1 MAIPLSEYVS
11 IKSGVGGAAAA
22 SRRELIARFFTS
34 NDNAVASYDA
44 NGIAEYKT
52 AAAVMEEF
60 GPTSNEYAIAL
71 KYFGFVSKSVTGAK
85 KISFAK
91 WDKVNEKPDAAFMRV
106 DACNNNFGSFAFIDH
121 LSADQI
127 KAVAAANATMN
138 YRYLYSV
145 AATKNE
151 MNSVLEAIS
160 GASGTCVT
168 IDSTADYDDTKV
180 DSEGVPLREFAE
192 YAPMVLFATTD
203 YTKLNSTKTYMYQQ
217 FTDLPDEVDSESD
230 KKKYDEYRCDNG
242 KTYHVNYIG
251 CTQQAGKLISFYQN
265 GNNVDE
271 TVLETSVYCNEVWMK
286 DAIATNLFNLM
297 MALEKV
303 PANDKGKTQCEMM
316 VMSIVKEAVNNGT
329 IQPGKELTDVQ
340 KVYIASLTGDDDAW
354 KSVFLNGYWFTISI
368 SYDDTIS
375 KYKASYDLIYSK
387 GDAVRYMEGRDIM
400 I

>member
-11 IKSGVGGAAAA
+11 IKSGVGGEAAA

-34 NDNAVASYDA
+34 NENAVPGYDS

-52 AAAVMEEF
+52 VSAVMDDF
-60 GPTSNEYAIAL
+60 GADSIEYAVAV
-71 KYFGFVSKSVTGAK
+71 KYFGFISKSVTGAK

-91 WDKVNEKPDAAFMRV
+91 WNKVDESPKSAFLRV
-106 DACNNNFGSFAFIDH
+106 DGCNNNFGSFAFIDY
-121 LSADQI
+121 LTPEEI
-127 KAVAAANATMN
+127 GEVAAANATLN

-145 AATKNE
+145 ASDKKDLNK
-151 MNSVLEAIS
+151 VLLAIS

-168 IDSTADYDDTKV
+168 LDETVSKDPSNVSGRA
-180 DSEGVPLREFAE
+180 FAE
-192 YAPMVLFATTD
+192 YAPMVLFATTN
-203 YTKLNSTKTYMYQQ
+203 YSKLNSTKTFMYQK
-217 FTDLPDEVDSESD
+217 FTNLPDEVDSED
-230 KKKYDEYRCDNG
+230 EKKKYDQFECENG
-242 KTYHVNYIG
+242 HKYPVNYIG

-271 TVLETSVYCNEVWMK
+271 TILETSVYCNEVWMK
-286 DAIATNLFNLM
+286 DAIATSLFNLM

-303 PANDKGKTQCEMM
+303 QANDKGKTQCEMM
-316 VMSIVKEAVNNGT
+316 VMGIVKEAVNNGT
-329 IQPGKELTDVQ
+329 IQAGKELTDVQ
-340 KVYIASLTGDDDAW
+340 KVYIESITGDEDAW

-368 SYDDTIS
+368 TYDDSIS